1 MTPEP
6 PLLLGAVQ
14 PKTTWLLPPV
24 ALVSEGGPGLVAGVA
39 DFSLLAA
46 PVPTP
51 LTASTS

>member
-1 MTPEP
+1 MAEP

-24 ALVSEGGPGLVAGVA
+24 ALLSVGAPGLVAGVA
-39 DFSLLAA
+39 DFSLLATLG
-46 PVPTP
+46 PTP

>member
-1 MTPEP
+1 MPEP

-14 PKTTWLLPPV
+14 SRTTWLFPPV
-24 ALVSEGGPGLVAGVA
+24 ALVSVGAPGMVAGVA
-39 DFSLLAA
+39 DFSLLTG